1 MDDSLVISSPRFSE
15 KSKKRFVLE
24 SVKTLSLA
32 KSMTWRHARAGM
44 HLGLLSKL
52 LPND

>member
-1 MDDSLVISSPRFSE
+1 MDDPLVISSPRFSE
-15 KSKKRFVLE
+15 KSKKWFDLE
-24 SVKTLSLA
+24 SVKTLSLV

-52 LPND
+52 LTND